1 MSLGQ
6 PVMKARIS
14 GVQMTEPFAT
24 TTAAIAPVILIA
36 AALEVTAYQKA
47 IQEWVARL
55 VQELEPELAPLLNLP
70 ADDRQTTVRRLVET
84 HAVSIGL
91 GIMKT
96 AARWLLGLLWAAIMV
111 GQAVV
116 TILCLAWLGDPKHS
130 ADPQDASVCLAAVAA
145 GAVAVA
151 LFPMYR
157 LMSAPWLPV
166 GERLI
171 EIELRSRLAE
181 ARRQAQQGDATT
193 AGSDDSATA
202 SAG

>member
-1 MSLGQ
+1 MIVLSANRGL
-6 PVMKARIS
+6 
-14 GVQMTEPFAT
+14 
-24 TTAAIAPVILIA
+24 IAPGPAQDQLL
-36 AALEVTAYQKA
+36 AALALISATPL
-47 IQEWVARL
+47 I
-55 VQELEPELAPLLNLP
+55 PLLNVP
-70 ADDRQTTVRRLVET
+70 ADDRQATVRRLVEN

-96 AARWLLGLLWAAIMV
+96 AARWVLGLLWVAIMV
-111 GQAVV
+111 GQAAV
-116 TILCLAWLGDPKHS
+116 TIVCLAWLGDPKRS
-130 ADPQDASVCLAAVAA
+130 AAPQGASVCLLAVGA

-151 LFPMYR
+151 SFPMYR